1 MCLELRSESQ
11 MDMREFEAVLTK
23 YGLPVDNTYEDLSEV
38 GSVLWHNGR
47 DLAIKVACEANRRPK
62 LLFVAMTSDG
72 NYEYLES
79 ALEELSGSDIA
90 AMLGYV
96 RKHAEAIRKD
106 VGSMERLLCIPANGR
121 ELVFTRV

>member
-1 MCLELRSESQ
+1 
-11 MDMREFEAVLTK
+11 MDMREFETVLVK

-38 GSVLWHNGR
+38 GSVLWHNGG

-72 NYEYLES
+72 NYDYLES

-96 RKHAEAIRKD
+96 REHAEAIRKD
-106 VGSMERLLCIPANGR
+106 VGSMERSLCIPVNGR